1 MDIDSYVAER
11 EEQWNRLDA
20 LTSGRRPLTGA
31 QADELVDLCARVGTH
46 LSVVRASGYDPLL
59 EARLTDLLARARGVL
74 TGTSP
79 VLLPVLVRFLTVA
92 FPAAVYR
99 SRWLALGTAV
109 VTVLL
114 GVLVASRVAADPALA
129 DSLLPPELQRAY
141 VEHDFAAYY
150 SDNPAHAFGL
160 EVWLNNARVA
170 ALCLL
175 LGVALVPLLL
185 VLWTNTENLG
195 VAAGFMVGHDRADV
209 FFGLI
214 LPHGLLELT
223 AIWIAAAG
231 GLRLA
236 WAWISPGARSR
247 GAALAQEGRAAAS
260 TALGLVP
267 VLLVSGALE
276 SLLTPSTLPAW
287 ARVGIGATVWAAVL
301 AYLHVLGRR
310 AVLAGETGD
319 LLPGD
324 RSAEQPYEAA
334 V

>member
-1 MDIDSYVAER
+1 MDIDAYVAER
-11 EEQWNRLDA
+11 EAQWQRLER
-20 LTSGRRPLTGA
+20 LTSSRRLTGA
-31 QADELVDLCARVGTH
+31 EADELADLSARVGTH
-46 LSVVRASGYDPLL
+46 LSVVRASAGDPML

-74 TGTSP
+74 NGTSP
-79 VLLPVLVRFLTVA
+79 VLLSSLVRFLTVA

-99 SRWLALGTAV
+99 SRWLALGVALVTIAV
-109 VTVLL
+109 GTLI
-114 GVLVASRVAADPALA
+114 ATRVAGDPSLA
-129 DSLLPPELQRAY
+129 DELLPPELQQAY

-150 SDNPAHAFGL
+150 SENPAHEFGL
-160 EVWLNNARVA
+160 LVWLNNARVA
-170 ALCLL
+170 AMCLL

-185 VLWTNTENLG
+185 VLWSNTESLG
-195 VAAGFMVGHDRADV
+195 TAAGFMVGHDRADV

-223 AIWIAAAG
+223 AVWIAAAG

-247 GAALAQEGRAAAS
+247 GSALAEEGRAAAS
-260 TALGLVP
+260 VALGLVL

-276 SLLTPSTLPAW
+276 AFLTPSTLPAW
-287 ARVGIGATVWAAVL
+287 ARVSIGASVWLGVL
-301 AYLHVLGRR
+301 TYLHVLGRR

-319 LLPGD
+319 LLPAE
-324 RSAEQPYEAA
+324 RSAQQPYEAA